1 MTNRHPLPRS
11 LLAAAAL
18 ALLPLTACS
27 QKADGG
33 ADGKAAAT
41 PAPSDETLAAELA
54 KTDDLS
60 KLNDALRDTGL
71 SQVFDNGASYTIFA
85 PTDAAFD
92 KLGDTG
98 KALMSQDQR
107 AVLTAVLRDHIV
119 PGYLT
124 PDDIGTAIDA
134 QGGKVNVRTMGDHK
148 LTFTRD
154 GTAYRVTSDDGS
166 TALIAGDPVTASD
179 GVAIPVDGVLKKPPA
194 AG

>member
-1 MTNRHPLPRS
+1 MITRYPLQRS
-11 LLAAAAL
+11 LVAAAAV
-18 ALLPLTACS
+18 ALLPLAACS
-27 QKADGG
+27 KKTDDGAG
-33 ADGKAAAT
+33 SRAAS
-41 PAPSDETLAAELA
+41 PVPSDDTLAAELA
-54 KTDDLS
+54 KTADLS
-60 KLNDALRDTGL
+60 QLNGALRDTGL
-71 SQVFDNGASYTIFA
+71 SQVFDNGAAYTIFA
-85 PTDAAFD
+85 PTDAAFA
-92 KLGDTG
+92 KLGQGG

-154 GTAYRVTSDDGS
+154 GSAYRVTSDDGS
-166 TALIAGDPVTASD
+166 SALIVGDPVTSSD
-179 GVAIPVDGVLKKPPA
+179 RDAIPVDRGLKNPPA